1 MNNNIESILRGGQF
15 KKLIEISILKIR
27 NKTNLKRVELEIIYF
42 LGCTR
47 EENTMKDI
55 CNHLQMNKGHISTAL
70 DSLNKQGYVI
80 QQQDPNDRRYTHYT
94 LTDKADDI
102 VKQMKDA
109 WEMLTKRLMDGLT
122 KNEIEVFEAVS
133 AKLGKNIEQI
143 LEEEKKS

>member
-1 MNNNIESILRGGQF
+1 MNNSIESILRGGQF

-27 NKTNLKRVELEIIYF
+27 NKTKLKRVELEIIYF
-42 LGCTR
+42 LGCTG

-55 CNHLQMNKGHISTAL
+55 CNYLQMNKGHISTAL

-80 QQQDPNDRRYTHYT
+80 QQQDSNDRRYTHYT

-109 WEMLTKRLMDGLT
+109 WEKLTERLMTGLT
-122 KNEIEVFEAVS
+122 KEDIEIFEAVS

-143 LEEEKKS
+143 LEEEKRN

>member
-1 MNNNIESILRGGQF
+1 MNNSIESILRGGQF

-27 NKTNLKRVELEIIYF
+27 NKTNRKRVELEIIYF
-42 LGCTR
+42 LGCTG

-70 DSLNKQGYVI
+70 DSLNKQGYVV
-80 QQQDPNDRRYTHYT
+80 QQQDSNDRRYVHYT
-94 LTDKADDI
+94 LTNKADDI

-109 WEMLTKRLMDGLT
+109 WEKLTERLMTGLT
-122 KNEIEVFEAVS
+122 KEDIEIFETVS

-143 LEEEKKS
+143 LEDEKKS